1 MLKTFVTLGI
11 DPGISSCGF
20 GLVKFYNN
28 KFLLLDSGII
38 KTNSKN
44 SISEKLKQIF
54 SGLNEIIK
62 KSQPDFLAVEDSFF
76 SKNVKSLKVMNQAKG
91 VILLAGAQAGLS
103 IKEYSTREVKQSVVG
118 RGEAS
123 KNQVQYMVKALLGIK
138 NGQLSEDAS
147 DALAV
152 AFCHSQKISNQH
164 QWLHHGVAK
173 GKK

>member
-1 MLKTFVTLGI
+1 MLKSFVTLGV

-20 GLVKFYNN
+20 GLVKYYNN
-28 KFLLLDSGII
+28 KFELLDSGTIR
-38 KTNSKN
+38 TNARN
-44 SISEKLKQIF
+44 STSEKLKEIF
-54 SGLNEIIK
+54 FGLNKIIK

-76 SKNVKSLKVMNQAKG
+76 AKNVKSLKVMSQAKG

-123 KNQVQYMVKALLGIK
+123 KQQVQYMMKALLNIK
-138 NGQLSEDAS
+138 AATLPEDAS

-152 AFCHSQKISNQH
+152 AFCHSQKISN
-164 QWLHHGVAK
+164 HHK
-173 GKK
+173 R

>member
-1 MLKTFVTLGI
+1 MLKSFTTLGV

-20 GLVKFYNN
+20 GLVKYYNN
-28 KFLLLDSGII
+28 KFELLDSGII
-38 KTNSKN
+38 RTNAKN
-44 SISEKLKQIF
+44 STSEKLKEIF
-54 SGLNEIIK
+54 SGLNKIIK

-76 SKNVKSLKVMNQAKG
+76 AKNVKSLKVMSQAKG

-152 AFCHSQKISNQH
+152 AFCHSQKISNHH

>member
-1 MLKTFVTLGI
+1 VLKTFVTLGV

-28 KFLLLDSGII
+28 KFELLDSGII

-76 SKNVKSLKVMNQAKG
+76 SKNVKSLKVMSQAKG

-103 IKEYSTREVKQSVVG
+103 IKEYST

-152 AFCHSQKISNQH
+152 AFCHSQKISNHH

>member
-1 MLKTFVTLGI
+1 VLKTFVTLGV

-28 KFLLLDSGII
+28 KFELLDSGII
-38 KTNSKN
+38 RTNVRN
-44 SISEKLKQIF
+44 STSEKLKEIF
-54 SGLNEIIK
+54 WGLNKIIK

-76 SKNVKSLKVMNQAKG
+76 SKNVKSLKVMSQAKG

-118 RGEAS
+118 R
-123 KNQVQYMVKALLGIK
+123 VQYMVKVLLNIK
-138 NGQLSEDAS
+138 TDTLSEDAS

-152 AFCHSQKISNQH
+152 AFCHSQKISN
-164 QWLHHGVAK
+164 HHK
-173 GKK
+173 R

>member
-1 MLKTFVTLGI
+1 MLKSFTTLGV

-28 KFLLLDSGII
+28 KFELLDSGII
-38 KTNSKN
+38 RTNAKN
-44 SISEKLKQIF
+44 STSEKLKEIF
-54 SGLNEIIK
+54 SGLNKIIK

-76 SKNVKSLKVMNQAKG
+76 AKNVKSLKVMSQAKG

-123 KNQVQYMVKALLGIK
+123 KQQVQYMMKALLNIK
-138 NGQLSEDAS
+138 AATLPEDAS

-152 AFCHSQKISNQH
+152 AFCHSQKISNHH
-164 QWLHHGVAK
+164 QWLYHGVAR